1 MSEDFT
7 NLIEQSI
14 SKLQV
19 KQGSIINATVIDIKK
34 DLVIVNAGL
43 KSEGMIPIDQFIN
56 YQGDLEVKEGD
67 VVEVSLDAIEDGF
80 GETKLSRDKAKKAK
94 AWVKMEEAFEKKEI
108 LSGRIT
114 GKVKGG
120 FTIEMQDA
128 KAFLPGSLVD
138 VRPVRDTGY
147 LEGKDLEF
155 VVIKIDKKRNNVVV
169 SRKAVMEMEN
179 SEERDEFISNLEE
192 GSVVKG
198 IVKNITDYGAFLDL
212 GGVDGL
218 LHITDMAWK
227 RVKHPSELIKVGDEI
242 DVKVLKFDKD
252 KTRVSLGLKQLNED
266 PWFEISNAH
275 PIGSI
280 ISGKITNIADY
291 GCFVEIQNGIEGLV
305 HVSEMDW
312 ANKNANPEKLVSL
325 GQEINVKILDIDPER
340 RRISLGIKQCEKN
353 PWVEFINNHKTGEH
367 IKGEIKSITDFGVF
381 IGLENGID
389 GLVHLSDLSWTIP
402 GEEAVKKYK
411 KGDQLETILLSADP
425 ERERISLGVKQLTD
439 NPFADF
445 MDKNPKNSVMQL
457 VVKEKDEKQL
467 SLDVG
472 GDISGVIKKEEFAD
486 IDQISKV
493 QVGETLDLM
502 VLNFDKKNQTVYFSQ
517 KALEQKNTSEVL
529 DKIAKENEES
539 KATLGDIIKDQ
550 IDN

>member
-80 GETKLSRDKAKKAK
+80 GETKLSREKAKKAK

-155 VVIKIDKKRNNVVV
+155 LVIKIDKKRNNVVV

-291 GCFVEIQNGIEGLV
+291 GCFFEIQNGIEGLV

>member
-80 GETKLSRDKAKKAK
+80 GETKLSREKAKKAK

-155 VVIKIDKKRNNVVV
+155 LVIKIDKKRNNVVV

-411 KGDQLETILLSADP
+411 RGDQLETILLSADP

-472 GDISGVIKKEEFAD
+472 GDISGVIKKEEFVD

-529 DKIAKENEES
+529 DKIAKENEEN